1 MIALVY
7 DSIIRSVDSLPRST
21 DFLQRR
27 ILTYLT
33 GNAHLHGSPC
43 KDRPRLFPR
52 AHKREASGGISGTN
66 YSPKVSLKGC
76 EKGPD

>member
-1 MIALVY
+1 MKVC
-7 DSIIRSVDSLPRST
+7 
-21 DFLQRR
+21 R
-27 ILTYLT
+27 IVHKTLT
-33 GNAHLHGSPC
+33 

-76 EKGPD
+76 ENGPE